1 METRSNRRKTE
12 PIVEKIRRGEVSVF
26 VAVAEE
32 MPEVFRTHMVPKLGL
47 DETLKL
53 ARVNK
58 FYNAAV
64 WSVEAV
70 RSLDEKAKD
79 WAKLHNLTSV
89 GPPLHICSR
98 LNNVKAI
105 KALISSGADLEERS
119 REKAKPSQHGRVTAL
134 HVAAKY
140 SNLEAAK
147 LLLEAGADM
156 NSRAQLP
163 KHNGG
168 ATPLF
173 FAECSPKLVSLLLEA
188 GADVTLKVAVDF
200 GDAWGLNFETVLGYY
215 TSCIDANAEVVKML
229 LDAGADP
236 NGQDSLYGRTPLHNV
251 AILCGDEGVEIGKLL
266 LEYGADPLLTNT
278 NGERPLELVKELS
291 KDQDLID
298 LLTEATEKAL
308 KSST

>member
-1 METRSNRRKTE
+1 METPSKTE
-12 PIVEKIRRGEVSVF
+12 PIIDKIRRGEVSVF

-119 REKAKPSQHGRVTAL
+119 RESFAQPQQHIRTSYSPSHGR
-134 HVAAKY
+134 
-140 SNLEAAK
+140 E
-147 LLLEAGADM
+147 
-156 NSRAQLP
+156 
-163 KHNGG
+163 
-168 ATPLF
+168 LF
-173 FAECSPKLVSLLLEA
+173 KF
-188 GADVTLKVAVDF
+188 
-200 GDAWGLNFETVLGYY
+200 
-215 TSCIDANAEVVKML
+215 
-229 LDAGADP
+229 
-236 NGQDSLYGRTPLHNV
+236 
-251 AILCGDEGVEIGKLL
+251 
-266 LEYGADPLLTNT
+266 
-278 NGERPLELVKELS
+278 
-291 KDQDLID
+291 
-298 LLTEATEKAL
+298 
-308 KSST
+308 